1 MEITSLV
8 IIEDDRLIRE
18 GLVEYFKNIT
28 EVEVLSATMSVEDF
42 FREVLK
48 LPPQVML
55 LDINLPG
62 IDGIDAIETIKA
74 KFPDLIIIMLT
85 IHQDAERVF
94 QAFKNGADG
103 YLLKNTPLDA
113 IKEGILEIKNDGAP
127 MSPAIAKKVI
137 QYFQPKR
144 TFLFKKKNS
153 TELTQR
159 EKEVVGQLVEGHSY
173 KQIAVELSIG
183 IETVRHHIKNIYSKL
198 HVNSKSQVVSKS
210 LKGEF

>member
-8 IIEDDRLIRE
+8 IIEDDSLIRE
-18 GLVEYFKNIT
+18 GLVEYFNNVAEI
-28 EVEVLSATMSVEDF
+28 EVLSATISVEDF
-42 FREVLK
+42 LNKVFIK
-48 LPPQVML
+48 PPQVML

-62 IDGIDAIETIKA
+62 VDGIEAIEAIKS
-74 KFPDLIIIMLT
+74 KFPELVIIMLT

-103 YLLKNTPLDA
+103 YLLKNTPLET
-113 IKEGILEIKNDGAP
+113 IKEGILEIKKEGAP

-144 TFLFKKKNS
+144 TFLFKKENR

-159 EKEVVGQLVEGHSY
+159 EKEVVSQLVEGHTY

-198 HVNSKSQVVSKS
+198 QVNSKTQVVSKS
-210 LKGEF
+210 LKGEI